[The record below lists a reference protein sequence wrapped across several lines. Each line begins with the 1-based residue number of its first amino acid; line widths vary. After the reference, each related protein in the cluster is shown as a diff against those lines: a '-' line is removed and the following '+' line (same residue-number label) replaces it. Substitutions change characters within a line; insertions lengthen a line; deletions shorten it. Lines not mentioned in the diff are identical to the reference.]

1 MENILCLS
9 DLLNIIG
16 RPLLVSCPGC
26 GCSFTPEE
34 VEMII
39 QIEKDNMSM
48 SEKFI
53 PFKCSNC
60 DKEMSVVD
68 LITFG

>member
-9 DLLNIIG
+9 DLLNVIG
-16 RPLLVSCPGC
+16 RPLLVSCPRC
-26 GCSFTPEE
+26 GCSFTSED

-39 QIEKDNMSM
+39 QIENDNMS
-48 SEKFI
+48 ERFI

-60 DKEMSVVD
+60 DKEMSIVD
-68 LITFG
+68 LISIT